1 MNEKKSQPITLEKLL
16 PVLTPVF
23 SILIALFVSVIVV
36 YYTIPNL
43 RFSQTTSIFFK
54 SLFDAN
60 FKNRTAFSNF
70 IINSTPLI
78 LTGLAHSLAF
88 RSGLFNIGVEGQY
101 TIAAITA
108 AAIGLIPGLPFIIH
122 LPLAIAGAILAGAFW
137 AFIPGFFKAMRGTNE
152 VVNTIMMNYIAMHV
166 FNYIV
171 RNPLQQPNSVST
183 EQIHPSAA
191 LWRFL
196 GSQYRINIGI
206 FIALVT
212 AVGIWYF
219 MNKTKTGYEL
229 RATGFNMY
237 AAEYGGINRRRN
249 IILAMVIS
257 GGLAGL
263 AAATQVLGP
272 DLAVKELAAFSGYG
286 FNGIAVALLAKSNP
300 IGVILSGLLFGSLL
314 NAGPY
319 LQMQGISK
327 DLVYIMQALVI
338 LFVAAD
344 YVWRLIID
352 RRKKKEVAKRG

>member
-171 RNPLQQPNSVST
+171 RNPLKQPNSVST

>member
-171 RNPLQQPNSVST
+171 RNPLKQPNSVST

-196 GSQYRINIGI
+196 GSQYRINIGN
-206 FIALVT
+206 FHCPRHCR
-212 AVGIWYF
+212 G
-219 MNKTKTGYEL
+219 
-229 RATGFNMY
+229 
-237 AAEYGGINRRRN
+237 
-249 IILAMVIS
+249 
-257 GGLAGL
+257 
-263 AAATQVLGP
+263 
-272 DLAVKELAAFSGYG
+272 
-286 FNGIAVALLAKSNP
+286 
-300 IGVILSGLLFGSLL
+300 
-314 NAGPY
+314 
-319 LQMQGISK
+319 
-327 DLVYIMQALVI
+327 DLV
-338 LFVAAD
+338 F
-344 YVWRLIID
+344 R
-352 RRKKKEVAKRG
+352 E